1 MKFNSQ
7 EVLISLKV
15 CKYTPG
21 GIKLTKIIIINDDIW
36 LDRLKLWNDIVLAY

>member
-15 CKYTPG
+15 CKYTP